1 MARDKATDEL
11 TDHGILTDHADIT
24 RAEMVEYHG
33 EPKHEDENSV
43 VFVDSK
49 GHEFDVFADGFAEQ
63 GVDREEFSNCMHDI
77 ANRFEP
83 NDGIGRWGSA
93 WPVVFDA
100 RTFDDEQ

>member
-1 MARDKATDEL
+1 MTAQTHTDEL
-11 TDHGILTDHADIT
+11 TENGILTDHTDIT

-49 GHEFDVFADGFAEQ
+49 GYEFDEFADALADQ
-63 GVDREEFSNCMHDI
+63 GVSREEFSNAMHDI
-77 ANRFEP
+77 ANEFEP
-83 NDGIGRWGSA
+83 DDGIGHWGSA

-100 RTFDDEQ
+100 RTFDDS